1 MEARV
6 PARLSP
12 AEGRRFGFTLGAA
25 FFVLGG
31 VLRWRG
37 REPAATVALALAGAL
52 LLAAVVMPSR
62 LGPVQRAWLGLGA
75 ALSRVTTP
83 IFLGVVYFGVIAPIG
98 LLMRLRGRNP
108 LTLHRRSATYWVLRP
123 VEARSRMDMNR
134 QF

>member
-25 FFVLGG
+25 FLVLGG
-31 VLRWRG
+31 VLWWRD
-37 REPAATVALALAGAL
+37 REPAATIALVLAGAL
-52 LLAAVVMPSR
+52 LVASVVVPSR
-62 LGPVQRAWLGLGA
+62 LGPVQRAWLGFGA

-83 IFLGVVYFGVIAPIG
+83 IFLGVVYFGVISPIG
-98 LLMRLRGRNP
+98 LLLRLRGRNP
-108 LTLHRRSATYWVLRP
+108 LTRHRRPVSCWVLRP
-123 VEARSRMDMNR
+123 VEARSRRDMER